1 MDKRHRFAAV
11 WAVAVSLAL
20 PASTQPVFAQDSDTS
35 PKVTLHKRQK
45 VHRPPYS
52 RLEQY
57 RSSDFVGQFPGS
69 CAYDRAAG
77 NCMMDLGY
85 GRCMPCSAGPMN

>member
-1 MDKRHRFAAV
+1 MKGRRLFAFCAAV
-11 WAVAVSLAL
+11 MAVGLSL
-20 PASTQPVFAQDSDTS
+20 PPEPIFAQDNDAGN
-35 PKVTLHKRQK
+35 KVITYKRHK

-77 NCMMDLGY
+77 TCMIDLGY
-85 GRCMPCSAGPMN
+85 GRCMPCSSGPMK

>member
-1 MDKRHRFAAV
+1 MKIQIQSAIFCAV
-11 WAVAVSLAL
+11 ITAIPIPLS
-20 PASTQPVFAQDSDTS
+20 PTFAQDRTAET
-35 PKVTLHKRQK
+35 KVVTHKWQK
-45 VHRPPYS
+45 HRRSES

-77 NCMMDLGY
+77 SCMIDLGY
-85 GRCMPCSAGPMN
+85 GRCMPCSSGPMK